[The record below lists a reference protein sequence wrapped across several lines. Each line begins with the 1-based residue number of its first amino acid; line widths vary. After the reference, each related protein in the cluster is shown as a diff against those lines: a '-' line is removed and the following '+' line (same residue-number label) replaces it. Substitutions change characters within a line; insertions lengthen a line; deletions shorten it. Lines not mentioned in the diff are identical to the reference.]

1 MFGDMEDGPSQYAV
15 RARNI
20 PGSFIDGICKTNLRV
35 RQRPWKLRT
44 EAYTVPLKNRQHGSL
59 LAREAYSALLNLK
72 TLVELAVNKTHI
84 ASMETV
90 GLAINTRPIGDFWG
104 ALRTA
109 VDTLESSIFESA
121 VSEARAK
128 IEVAVAWYE
137 ELHEK

>member
-1 MFGDMEDGPSQYAV
+1 
-15 RARNI
+15 
-20 PGSFIDGICKTNLRV
+20 
-35 RQRPWKLRT
+35 
-44 EAYTVPLKNRQHGSL
+44 VPLKNLHHGAL

-72 TLVELAVNKTHI
+72 TLVELAFNETHT

-90 GLAINTRPIGDFWG
+90 GLAINTQPIRDPLG

-109 VDTLESSIFESA
+109 ADTLESSIFESA

-137 ELHEK
+137 ELHEE